1 MSLLQHRE
9 NEFALKKKLKGY
21 FSLKVCIIWV
31 VQKSMTMDTDMNVT
45 KEDLKWESKFLW
57 L

>member
-1 MSLLQHRE
+1 MNLHW
-9 NEFALKKKLKGY
+9 KKLKGY
-21 FSLKVCIIWV
+21 FYLKVWIIWV

-45 KEDLKWESKFLW
+45 KEDLKWESEFLW